1 MDTRIPLAV
10 RTPDIV
16 GSIGKGIQLK
26 GLQTQQSMQDMQ
38 LRQAEDEAQAQR
50 TLADLYRGNVG
61 ADGQV
66 NRAGVLQGAA
76 DRGLGAR
83 IPTLQKQFAEA
94 DKLGAEVK
102 NTNSQIDERQLG
114 MAKKKLEATGAGL
127 QSLLANPNATPDDA
141 LNMIQGLVNA
151 QIVTPEEGAK
161 AWREIPTGSP
171 QQFRSYLMQKGL
183 QIVEANKR
191 IELLT
196 PRVQNINLGGSE
208 QFVDTNT
215 FTNPGVVG
223 QQLTRTQTPDS
234 VASNETTR
242 RGQNM
247 ADARARETAA
257 SAQFIPV
264 DGVGLFVGD
273 KKTGTAR
280 PVTDQ
285 DGNAIKPNKPL
296 TEGQAK
302 AVAFASRMQASD
314 RIINELADAGTS
326 VSVPGSRAGFGV
338 GATINAVSPEANQRL
353 DQAKRDFINAV
364 LRRESGAVISDAEF
378 ANAERQ
384 YFPQIGE
391 GEGVKRQKAEN
402 RRVAL
407 EGMKADVPE
416 GRLQQ
421 VDQIAAPKNGAL
433 VPIKSDA
440 DYNKLPSG
448 TRFQAPD
455 GSIRVKP

>member
-141 LNMIQGLVNA
+141 LNMLQGLVNA
-151 QIVTPEEGAK
+151 GVMTPEEGAK
-161 AWREIPTGSP
+161 AWREVPTGTP
-171 QQFRSYLMQKGL
+171 QQFRNYLMQKGL
-183 QIVEANKR
+183 QIVDASKR

-196 PRVQNINLGGSE
+196 PKVQNINLGGSE

-234 VASNETTR
+234 VASNATTI
-242 RGQNM
+242 RGQNLTD
-247 ADARARETAA
+247 ARGREANVLKASEIAQGGKPPPGYRWAGEGRLEAIPGGPGDKLPEKQQNQVVGVQNLSNAISEYRKELAGFGKLDTLSPDARARM
-257 SAQFIPV
+257 
-264 DGVGLFVGD
+264 
-273 KKTGTAR
+273 GTKY
-280 PVTDQ
+280 
-285 DGNAIKPNKPL
+285 NNMML
-296 TEGQAK
+296 QAK
-302 AVAFASRMQASD
+302 EAYNLGVLNGPDLEILTSVITDPRSFKGALTSKDALDSQASELD
-314 RIINELADAGTS
+314 RIMGGIG
-326 VSVPGSRAGFGV
+326 
-338 GATINAVSPEANQRL
+338 AVSA
-353 DQAKRDFINAV
+353 
-364 LRRESGAVISDAEF
+364 
-378 ANAERQ
+378 
-384 YFPQIGE
+384 
-391 GEGVKRQKAEN
+391 N
-402 RRVAL
+402 RRPQDAQKP
-407 EGMKADVPE
+407 G
-416 GRLQQ
+416 
-421 VDQIAAPKNGAL
+421 AAPKLGTTEDGYVFTGGDPAD
-433 VPIKSDA
+433 PKSW
-440 DYNKLPSG
+440 KK
-448 TRFQAPD
+448 
-455 GSIRVKP
+455 VK

>member
-83 IPTLQKQFAEA
+83 IPGLQKQFAEA

-102 NTNSQIDERQLG
+102 NTNSQIDDRQLG

-141 LNMIQGLVNA
+141 LNMLQGLVNA
-151 QIVTPEEGAK
+151 GVMTPEEGAK
-161 AWREIPTGSP
+161 AWREVPTGTP
-171 QQFRSYLMQKGL
+171 QQFRNYLMQKGL
-183 QIVEANKR
+183 QIVDASKR

-196 PRVQNINLGGSE
+196 PKVQNINLGGAE

-234 VASNETTR
+234 VASNETAR

-247 ADARARETAA
+247 TDARARETAA

-264 DGVGLFVGD
+264 DGVGLYVGD

-338 GATINAVSPEANQRL
+338 GSAINAVSPEANQRL

-391 GEGVKRQKAEN
+391 GAGVKQQKAEN
-402 RRVAL
+402 RRIAL
-407 EGMKADVPE
+407 DGMKADVPE
-416 GRLQQ
+416 GRLPQ
-421 VDQIAAPKNGAL
+421 VDQISARRPSAAPKLGATEDGY
-433 VPIKSDA
+433 VFTGGDPADPKSW
-440 DYNKLPSG
+440 KK
-448 TRFQAPD
+448 
-455 GSIRVKP
+455 VK